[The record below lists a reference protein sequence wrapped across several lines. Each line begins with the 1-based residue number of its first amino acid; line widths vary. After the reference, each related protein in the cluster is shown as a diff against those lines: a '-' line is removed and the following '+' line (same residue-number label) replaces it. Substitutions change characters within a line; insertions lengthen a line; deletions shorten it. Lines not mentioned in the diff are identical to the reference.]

1 MNIRRLSWA
10 LCLSA
15 LVGTAVQAEDKQPNF
30 LIILADD
37 LGYSDITS
45 FGGEINTP
53 NIDSLASEG
62 VRLTNFH
69 AAPTCSPTRS
79 MLMSGTDS
87 HMAGLGNMGE
97 LIQPF
102 QRNQPGYEGYLNERV
117 ASLAEVL
124 RDGGYN
130 TYT

>member
-62 VRLTNFH
+62 VR
-69 AAPTCSPTRS
+69 
-79 MLMSGTDS
+79 
-87 HMAGLGNMGE
+87 
-97 LIQPF
+97 
-102 QRNQPGYEGYLNERV
+102 
-117 ASLAEVL
+117 SLF
-124 RDGGYN
+124 RIH
-130 TYT
+130 

>member
-53 NIDSLASEG
+53 NIYSLASEG
-62 VRLTNFH
+62 VRQTNFP
-69 AAPTCSPTRS
+69 AAPTC
-79 MLMSGTDS
+79 
-87 HMAGLGNMGE
+87 
-97 LIQPF
+97 
-102 QRNQPGYEGYLNERV
+102 
-117 ASLAEVL
+117 
-124 RDGGYN
+124 
-130 TYT
+130 